1 VKDGAYVVLFF
12 LIEESL
18 DQENSAVPITVTTS
32 LYFLFPRYF
41 LFGQIAVLQILNL
54 NLSGYNKSPVWLLDI
69 LQKMWLPGAVKM
81 QKLVRKLDELESVIS
96 LTFIVDSEPLII
108 RGLVSKYE

>member
-1 VKDGAYVVLFF
+1 
-12 LIEESL
+12 
-18 DQENSAVPITVTTS
+18 
-32 LYFLFPRYF
+32 
-41 LFGQIAVLQILNL
+41 
-54 NLSGYNKSPVWLLDI
+54 VWLLDI

-81 QKLVRKLDELESVIS
+81 QKLVRKIDEFESVIS